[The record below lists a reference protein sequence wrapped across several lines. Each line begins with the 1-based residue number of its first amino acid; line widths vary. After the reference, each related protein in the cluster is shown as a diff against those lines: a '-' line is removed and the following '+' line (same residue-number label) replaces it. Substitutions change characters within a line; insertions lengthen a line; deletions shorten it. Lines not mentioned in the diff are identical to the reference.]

1 MSYPNDLTRTL
12 WLLCMVMFS
21 VIPVTRADSLT
32 PEAVMRAAQTAYFS
46 ENTARL
52 DAELERIQSW
62 SGSTRATESYAYAY
76 LQFRRLQLAVLSN
89 DEKRA
94 KQAGSRCTDT
104 LDRLL
109 KADAAL
115 AEGHALLSAC
125 YGYLANLG
133 GLAAIRNGSRSGKA
147 IEAAL
152 AAAPQ
157 NPRVRLIDG
166 FGIYFRPAF
175 VGGDKAEGCRRFAAA
190 ADAFAGTVSAPAA
203 VLSGHDWG
211 AAEAFYFKGRCAR
224 DQGEAALAAE
234 AFAKALQL
242 APDFKRAARALNNR

>member
-1 MSYPNDLTRTL
+1 MSNRNDLTR
-12 WLLCMVMFS
+12 WLCLICMAALPA
-21 VIPVTRADSLT
+21 IPATAADSLA
-32 PEAVMRAAQTAYFS
+32 PGAVMQAAQTAYFS
-46 ENTARL
+46 ENASRL
-52 DAELERIQSW
+52 DAELERIQAW
-62 SGSTRATESYAYAY
+62 SNSARPAESYAYAY

-147 IEAAL
+147 MEAAL
-152 AAAPQ
+152 ALAPQ

-175 VGGDKAEGCRRFAAA
+175 VGGDKVDGCRRFAAA
-190 ADAFAGTVSAPAA
+190 ADAFADTVSDPAA

-224 DQGEAALAAE
+224 DQGDAARAAE
-234 AFAKALQL
+234 AFAKALEL
-242 APDFKRAARALNNR
+242 APDFKRAARAVNKR